1 FGLVQ
6 TVPTTYSPYRRD
18 SRETDLP
25 ILIPVDPLREAPP
38 SADSDDDARVDDG
51 YVAWY
56 STELPRHL
64 PASIDADEE
73 DIATALERLEGEHYT
88 LTQTHQ

>member
-1 FGLVQ
+1 
-6 TVPTTYSPYRRD
+6 TVSITYRPYRRD

-25 ILIPVDPLREAPP
+25 ILIPTDPLREVPP
-38 SADSDDDARVDDG
+38 STDSDDDAGVGDG

-56 STELPRHL
+56 LTELTRHL

-73 DIATALERLEGEHYT
+73 DMATVLERLEGEHTT
-88 LTQTHQ
+88 LTQRHQ

>member
-1 FGLVQ
+1 
-6 TVPTTYSPYRRD
+6 RD

-25 ILIPVDPLREAPP
+25 ILIPADPLREAPP
-38 SADSDDDARVDDG
+38 STNSDDDVRVGDG
-51 YVAWY
+51 YTAWY
-56 STELPRHL
+56 AIELPRHL

-73 DIATALERLEGEHYT
+73 DIATMLDRLEGEHAT